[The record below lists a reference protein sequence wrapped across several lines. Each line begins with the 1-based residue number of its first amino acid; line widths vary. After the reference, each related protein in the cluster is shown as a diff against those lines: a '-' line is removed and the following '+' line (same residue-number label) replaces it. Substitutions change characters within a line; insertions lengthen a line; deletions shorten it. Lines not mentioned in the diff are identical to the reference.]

1 MPRNIVIFAD
11 GTGQR
16 GGIFFDENRSNIY
29 KLYRATR
36 CGPDSSVNP
45 AEQLAFYDPGIGT
58 APIEGDLFR
67 LYRRLYNLVS
77 QATGL
82 GLTLNMIECYAAII
96 RMWRPGDRIFLFG
109 FSRGAY
115 TVRALGG
122 VLTYCGVPTRM
133 ADGSP
138 LLRDES
144 SAIRIAKEAVKD
156 VYQFTSSR
164 RRDTATSKQLM
175 RMEQRDLLA
184 ASFREKYG
192 SSDGDVSNAVPHF
205 IGVFDTVAS
214 LANPQAIA
222 MFAAL
227 LAFTLVAVSW
237 ALSFFSSSPFLV
249 WLGFLGSATA
259 ILAAV
264 WYAGEHLKSPGPLPG
279 YSASQTRHWT
289 EFRMRFHD
297 LKLSPRVPYARHAIS
312 IDENRAEFNRV
323 RWLGDPGVRDG
334 INKFEQVW
342 FAGNHSD
349 VGGSYPENDSRL
361 SDTALKWM
369 LDAATSAGLVH
380 DQAWLS
386 LFPDAAGPQHDE
398 KMSGVFRHTRTL
410 VRRVPADAILHQ
422 SVLDRFD
429 LPEVLLFNVLKPYR
443 PEALREHGQ
452 VKHYYGAEKP
462 PSEKDGQRLEMALGH
477 AANRDAKVE

>member
-45 AEQLAFYDPGIGT
+45 AEQLTFCDPGIGME
-58 APIEGDLFR
+58 PIEGNFFFR
-67 LYRRLYNLVS
+67 LYRRLHNLVS

-96 RMWRPGDRIFLFG
+96 RMWRPNDRIFLFG

-115 TVRALGG
+115 TVCALGG
-122 VLTYCGVPTRM
+122 VLSYCGVPTHM

-138 LLRDES
+138 LLRDETS
-144 SAIRIAKEAVKD
+144 TLRIAKEAVKD

-164 RRDTATSKQLM
+164 RCDTATPEQLM
-175 RMEQRDLLA
+175 RMKQRDLLA
-184 ASFREKYG
+184 ARFRDKYG
-192 SSDGDVSNAVPHF
+192 SGDGEVSNTVPHF

-214 LANPQAIA
+214 LANSQAVA
-222 MFAAL
+222 TFAAL
-227 LAFTLVAVSW
+227 LAVLLVAASW
-237 ALSFFSSSPFLV
+237 ALSFLAFSFLWWTSV
-249 WLGFLGSATA
+249 LGGPAVV
-259 ILAAV
+259 LAVA
-264 WYAGEHLKSPGPLPG
+264 WYAGEHLKAPGPLPG
-279 YSASQTRHWT
+279 YSARQTRHWT

-312 IDENRAEFNRV
+312 IDENLAEFNRV
-323 RWLGDPGVRDG
+323 RWIGDPGVKDG

-369 LDAATSAGLVH
+369 VDAATSVGLAH
-380 DQAWLS
+380 DQARLS
-386 LFPDAAGPQHDE
+386 LFPDAAGPQHDGKRSASTGTPE
-398 KMSGVFRHTRTL
+398 RWSARFPRTPFCINPCL
-410 VRRVPADAILHQ
+410 TASSCPRCC
-422 SVLDRFD
+422 STT
-429 LPEVLLFNVLKPYR
+429 
-443 PEALREHGQ
+443 
-452 VKHYYGAEKP
+452 
-462 PSEKDGQRLEMALGH
+462 S
-477 AANRDAKVE
+477 